1 MNSLSFSLMTSL
13 VNGNTKLFE
22 NNYNQDAVWSK
33 FRWDLFEDPNT
44 RICHSPEQEEMRM
57 LITAWT
63 PWKTQLF
70 IDELTTKAQILS

>member
-33 FRWDLFEDPNT
+33 FRWDLFEDPNL
-44 RICHSPEQEEMRM
+44 RISLSPEQEEMRV
-57 LITAWT
+57 LITACT

-70 IDELTTKAQILS
+70 IDELTTKAQIVS